1 MEIKRLINKCLGNDQ
16 RAFSKLY
23 KNYSPTF
30 AGICRRYASSED
42 EANDI
47 LQEAFIK
54 IFQNLDKLKDQSL
67 FEAWGKRIVINTA
80 LNTIK
85 KRQLNISIDEK
96 EIDIS
101 IEEEAESN
109 HILEHLD
116 ISDIISLM
124 NELPEGYK
132 TIINLYAMES
142 YSHKEIG
149 EMLDIK
155 EATSRSQYHKA
166 KKAFQKIIIQNVT
179 ENK

>member
-1 MEIKRLINKCLGNDQ
+1 MEIKRLIKKCLGNDQ
-16 RAFSKLY
+16 RAFNKLY
-23 KNYSPTF
+23 KKNSPIF
-30 AGICRRYASSED
+30 AGICKRYASSED
-42 EANDI
+42 EANEI

-80 LNTIK
+80 LSTIK
-85 KRQLNISIDEK
+85 QKNNNISIDEK
-96 EIDIS
+96 EIDIT
-101 IEEEAESN
+101 EEEEEESN
-109 HILEHLD
+109 QILEHLD
-116 ISDIISLM
+116 ISGIISLM
-124 NELPEGYK
+124 NKLPKGYK

-155 EATSRSQYHKA
+155 ESTSRSQYHKA
-166 KKAFQKIIIQNVT
+166 KKAFQKIILQNIT